1 MKIFDKCFVYVHV
14 TKINTFEHFRR
25 MCVCMQMLR
34 ALHAPIQTHIMIYP
48 QLRKFASRYILLGS
62 HHTLTIHIH
71 ICKDIY
77 HAYNF
82 IFAICVFVCK
92 TYLVLFEI
100 DIYMQSNKI
109 CSLTVPRTFL
119 LFLYFFIDV
128 V

>member
-1 MKIFDKCFVYVHV
+1 MYSVHV
-14 TKINTFEHFRR
+14 TKINTFEHFRG

-34 ALHAPIQTHIMIYP
+34 VLHAPTQTHIMIYP
-48 QLRKFASRYILLGS
+48 QLRKFAYFWDPAT
-62 HHTLTIHIH
+62 HTHTIHIH

-82 IFAICVFVCK
+82 IFAICVCVCK